1 MRRISG
7 KGVVTGRGG
16 GLDLRD
22 EKQRG
27 LEYERGRALKK
38 THNRVGRFTAAFE
51 SIQRQL
57 QLEPHPT
64 LLGRGAHS
72 PLSLSLSA
80 RVCVFVCFCVYLSMF
95 YFFLFSVLS
104 SRENSH
110 TLYKRHPRKS
120 PNDGFSR

>member
-1 MRRISG
+1 MRRVSG
-7 KGVVTGRGG
+7 KEVVTGRGG

-27 LEYERGRALKK
+27 LEYERGRGLKK

-64 LLGRGAHS
+64 LLSRGAHS
-72 PLSLSLSA
+72 LSLSLFLC
-80 RVCVFVCFCVYLSMF
+80 VCLCMFLYLSMCF
-95 YFFLFSVLS
+95 ISFSFLFYHHAKILV
-104 SRENSH
+104 R
-110 TLYKRHPRKS
+110 YIRYPQKS